1 MIKLIGVFIIVVLL
15 SIGIEFMDG
24 VLTGASWAQQAP
36 SWEDIA
42 IEAQK
47 SATMD
52 QISSNAIIGSL
63 QAEIR
68 ALKAEVAKASKP
80 ADKPPSGGVPPIKAP
95 GGG

>member
-1 MIKLIGVFIIVVLL
+1 MMKLIGAFIIVVLL

-24 VLTGASWAQQAP
+24 VLNGVSWAQQQAP

-68 ALKAEVAKASKP
+68 ALKAELAKNSKP
-80 ADKPPSGGVPPIKAP
+80 ADKAP